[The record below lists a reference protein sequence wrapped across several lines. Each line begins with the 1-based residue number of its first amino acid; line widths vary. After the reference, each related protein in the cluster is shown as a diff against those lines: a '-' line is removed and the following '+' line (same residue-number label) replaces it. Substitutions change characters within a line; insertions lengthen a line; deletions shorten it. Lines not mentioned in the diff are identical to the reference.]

1 MYRYFFVKLTLLLFI
16 LISLFPFNKSLA
28 LPNTPELPVNNEV
41 ILTLLSPIINIE
53 VQNYYKKYLTIPVS
67 LPPYA
72 MKIIELNKPETKNQ
86 YKFQLV
92 IELNPYVGPHQ
103 GVGQDILTL
112 TIDLNGITVNEL
124 KHIKDEELPP
134 HWKHIK
140 K

>member
-1 MYRYFFVKLTLLLFI
+1 MYKLILF
-16 LISLFPFNKSLA
+16 LVLFASSIPAHKSLA
-28 LPNTPELPVNNEV
+28 TPKTSEISVNKEV
-41 ILTLLSPIINIE
+41 ILTLLSPTINNE
-53 VQNYYKKYLTIPVS
+53 VQNYYKKYLTVPVS

-72 MKIIELNKPETKNQ
+72 MKIIEINKPDTTNQ

-92 IELNPYVGPHQ
+92 IELNPYVGPHL

-112 TIDLNGITVNEL
+112 TIDLDGITVDEL

-140 K
+140 KEN